1 MSKIFIG
8 MPAYNGARFIEKAIN
23 SLIIQS
29 FQDWQLLISDDCSS
43 DETNQIVQKFTK
55 IDTRITC
62 YRQTKNL
69 GIYTNFK
76 FVLDK
81 ANTPYFMWVAQ
92 DDIHE
97 KDYLKVCVE
106 KLEYDKNIGL
116 ATTVMAAVDSLE
128 RTLIEEKDLLKF
140 SGKPGF
146 LKISRYVLQPEIL
159 GKCNLMYGLF
169 RTSAARTVWE
179 AYPQRHVWGHDY
191 MFSIALISRFEI
203 YVDDKVLFKKRLGG
217 VSSPN
222 ALLNDEKS
230 NFKKLEYKQPKNH
243 IFPFGRFRS
252 YFWGHMEALRG
263 TPYRYIVAILLIIRL
278 PRAFFI
284 HIKERKLRNFIKRK
298 LLIR

>member
-43 DETNQIVQKFTK
+43 DKTNQIVQRFTK
-55 IDTRITC
+55 IDHRITC

-69 GIYTNFK
+69 GIYKNFK

-81 ANTPYFMWVAQ
+81 ANTPYFIWVAQ
-92 DDIHE
+92 DDIRE

-116 ATTVMAAVDSLE
+116 ATTVMAAIDSLE

-146 LKISRYVLQPEIL
+146 LNTSRYVLQPEIL

-169 RTSAARTVWE
+169 RTSVARAVWE

-203 YVDDKVLFKKRLGG
+203 YVNDKVLFKKRLGG

-222 ALLNDEKS
+222 ALLNDKKS

-243 IFPFGRFRS
+243 IFPFGRFGS

-284 HIKERKLRNFIKRK
+284 HIKERKLRKFIKRK
-298 LLIR
+298 FLTK